1 MKTESQTKKLPNAII
16 YKYNKYIQVNG
27 TLFYAFEYLLK
38 TLELNPSADI
48 KWYIIIPTT
57 LKIDYLAKLE
67 GLFRTKYP
75 LWKTKIFRDRRYF
88 DKAKETL
95 SKEEYKALQAKI
107 SLLNL
112 AFSKIKVV
120 STLFIMRKEF
130 GTVLFPCYNSWL
142 NTIVKSNKTIVFQN
156 RKVKGLYRNLEFPN
170 VNPNTTFLYET
181 QPQNPTETNLV
192 NGQQT
197 KQYDLKLAFD
207 YMIPKCMFL
216 GEHTS
221 KIIAGEPI
229 ANTTVAS
236 YNNELKPSLFWQVND
251 KNQFLNTKKIE
262 YHQNFLR
269 FEENTRIIP
278 EAKFYDIPIKV
289 IKAYTKDSKNNP
301 KDINNIPAQLF
312 SPEDLQEDSSVP
324 RLKNDYTHYQLT
336 IRDEVVSALANNKM
350 EIQNV
355 N

>member
-1 MKTESQTKKLPNAII
+1 MKTKSQTKKLPNAII

-38 TLELNPSADI
+38 TLELDPTTDI

-57 LKIDYLAKLE
+57 LKIDYLSKLE
-67 GLFRTKYP
+67 ALFRTKYP
-75 LWKTKIFRDRRYF
+75 LWKTKILRDKRYF
-88 DKAKETL
+88 NKAKETL
-95 SKEEYKALQAKI
+95 YKEEYRELQAKI

-120 STLFIMRKEF
+120 SSLFLMRKEF

-142 NTIVKSNKTIVFQN
+142 NTIVKANKTIVFQN
-156 RKVKGLYRNLEFPN
+156 RKIKGLYRNLEFPN
-170 VNPNTTFLYET
+170 VQRNTIFLYET

-192 NGQQT
+192 NGQLT

-207 YMIPKCMFL
+207 YMIPKKLFL
-216 GEHTS
+216 SEQTT

-229 ANTTVAS
+229 ANTAVAL
-236 YNNELKPSLFWQVND
+236 YNSQLKPSLFWQVND
-251 KNQFLNTKKIE
+251 RNQFLNTKKIE

-278 EAKFYDIPIKV
+278 EAKFYNIPIKV
-289 IKAYTKDSKNNP
+289 IKAFTKDSKNNP
-301 KDINNIPAQLF
+301 RDINNIPVQLF
-312 SPEDLQEDSSVP
+312 SYDDLQEDSSVP
-324 RLKNDYTHYQLT
+324 RLKNNYEHYQLT
-336 IRDEVVSALANNKM
+336 IRDIVVEALVNNIK
-350 EIQNV
+350 ISN
-355 N
+355 

>member
-1 MKTESQTKKLPNAII
+1 MKTKSQTKKLPNAII

-38 TLELNPSADI
+38 TLELDPTTDI

-57 LKIDYLAKLE
+57 LKIDYLSKLE
-67 GLFRTKYP
+67 ALFRTKYP
-75 LWKTKIFRDRRYF
+75 LWKTKILRDKRYF
-88 DKAKETL
+88 NKAKETL
-95 SKEEYKALQAKI
+95 TKEEYRELQAKI

-120 STLFIMRKEF
+120 SSLFLMRKEF

-142 NTIVKSNKTIVFQN
+142 NTIVKANKTIVFQN
-156 RKVKGLYRNLEFPN
+156 RKIKGLYRNLEFPN
-170 VNPNTTFLYET
+170 VNPNTIFLYET

-192 NGQQT
+192 NGQLT

-207 YMIPKCMFL
+207 YMIPKKLFL
-216 GEHTS
+216 SEQTT

-229 ANTTVAS
+229 ANTAVAL
-236 YNNELKPSLFWQVND
+236 YNSQLKPSLFWQVND
-251 KNQFLNTKKIE
+251 RNQFLNTKKIE

-278 EAKFYDIPIKV
+278 EAKFYNIPIKV
-289 IKAYTKDSKNNP
+289 IKAFTKDSKNNP
-301 KDINNIPAQLF
+301 RDINNIPVQLF
-312 SPEDLQEDSSVP
+312 SYNDLQEDSSVP
-324 RLKNDYTHYQLT
+324 RLKNNYEHYQLT
-336 IRDEVVSALANNKM
+336 IRDIVVESLANKM
-350 EIQNV
+350 EI
-355 N
+355 

>member
-1 MKTESQTKKLPNAII
+1 MKTKSQTKKLPNAII

-38 TLELNPSADI
+38 TLELDPTTDI

-57 LKIDYLAKLE
+57 LKIDYLSKLE
-67 GLFRTKYP
+67 ALFRTKYP
-75 LWKTKIFRDRRYF
+75 LWKTKILRDKRYF
-88 DKAKETL
+88 NKAKETL
-95 SKEEYKALQAKI
+95 SKEEYRELQAKI

-120 STLFIMRKEF
+120 SSLFLMRKEF

-142 NTIVKSNKTIVFQN
+142 NTIVKANKTIVFQN
-156 RKVKGLYRNLEFPN
+156 RKIKGLYRNLEFPN
-170 VNPNTTFLYET
+170 VNPNTIFLYET

-192 NGQQT
+192 NGQLT

-207 YMIPKCMFL
+207 YMIPKKLFL
-216 GEHTS
+216 SEQTT

-229 ANTTVAS
+229 ANTAVAL
-236 YNNELKPSLFWQVND
+236 YNSQLKPSLFWQVND
-251 KNQFLNTKKIE
+251 RNQFLNTKKIE

-278 EAKFYDIPIKV
+278 EAKFYNIPIKV
-289 IKAYTKDSKNNP
+289 IKAFTKDSKNNP
-301 KDINNIPAQLF
+301 RDINNIPVQLF
-312 SPEDLQEDSSVP
+312 SYNDLQEDSSVP
-324 RLKNDYTHYQLT
+324 RLKNNYEHYQLT
-336 IRDEVVSALANNKM
+336 IRDIVVESLANKM
-350 EIQNV
+350 EIQ
-355 N
+355 

>member
-1 MKTESQTKKLPNAII
+1 MEPETKTKLPNAII

-67 GLFRTKYP
+67 ALFRTKYP
-75 LWKTKIFRDRRYF
+75 LWKTKILRDKRYF

-95 SKEEYKALQAKI
+95 SKEDHRELLAKI

-120 STLFIMRKEF
+120 STLFLMRKQF

-142 NTIVKSNKTIVFQN
+142 NTTITTKQTIVFQN
-156 RKVKGLYRNLEFPN
+156 RKVKGLYRYLEFPDIQ
-170 VNPNTTFLYET
+170 PNTTFLYET
-181 QPQNPTETNLV
+181 QAQSPTETNEV
-192 NGQQT
+192 SSQIC
-197 KQYDLKLAFD
+197 KQYNLKLAFD
-207 YMIPKCMFL
+207 YMIPKSLFL
-216 GEHTS
+216 SEQTR

-236 YNNELKPSLFWQVND
+236 YNGELKPSLFWQVTD
-251 KNQFLNTKKIE
+251 RNQFLNTKKIE

-278 EAKFYDIPIKV
+278 EAKFYNIPIKV
-289 IKAYTKDSKNNP
+289 IKAFTKDSKNNP
-301 KDINNIPAQLF
+301 RDINNIPVQLF
-312 SPEDLQEDSSVP
+312 SNEDIQEDSSVP
-324 RLKNDYTHYQLT
+324 RLKNDYEHYRLT
-336 IRDEVVSALANNKM
+336 IRDEAIVALANNKK
-350 EIQNV
+350 V
-355 N
+355 

>member
-1 MKTESQTKKLPNAII
+1 MEPKTKTKLPNAII
-16 YKYNKYIQVNG
+16 YRYNKYIQVNG

-38 TLELNPSADI
+38 TLELNPTADI
-48 KWYIIIPTT
+48 KWYVIIPTT

-75 LWKTKIFRDRRYF
+75 MWKTKIFRDRRYF
-88 DKAKETL
+88 NKAKETL
-95 SKEEYKALQAKI
+95 TKEEYRELQAKI

-120 STLFIMRKEF
+120 SSLFLMRKEF
-130 GTVLFPCYNSWL
+130 GTVIFPCYNSWL
-142 NTIVKSNKTIVFQN
+142 NNPIKANKTIVFQN
-156 RKVKGLYRNLEFPN
+156 RKIKGQPLNWLNKDLDFPN
-170 VNPNTTFLYET
+170 VLPGTEFLYET
-181 QPQNPTETNLV
+181 PAQCPTDPNIT
-192 NGQQT
+192 T

-207 YMIPKCMFL
+207 YMIPKSIFL
-216 GEHTS
+216 GEQTS

-229 ANTTVAS
+229 TNTTVAS

-278 EAKFYDIPIKV
+278 EAKFYNIPIKV
-289 IKAYTKDSKNNP
+289 IKAFTKDSKINP
-301 KDINNIPAQLF
+301 KDINNIPTELI
-312 SPEDLQEDSSVP
+312 SYEDLPEDSSVP
-324 RLKNDYTHYQLT
+324 RLKNNYEHYQLT
-336 IRDEVVSALANNKM
+336 IRDEVVATLANNKM
-350 EIQNV
+350 EMI
-355 N
+355 

>member
-1 MKTESQTKKLPNAII
+1 MKTKSQTKKLPNAII

-38 TLELNPSADI
+38 TLELDPTTDI

-57 LKIDYLAKLE
+57 LKIDYLSKLE
-67 GLFRTKYP
+67 ALFRTKYP
-75 LWKTKIFRDRRYF
+75 LWKTKILRDKRYF
-88 DKAKETL
+88 NKAKETL
-95 SKEEYKALQAKI
+95 SKEEYRELQAKI

-120 STLFIMRKEF
+120 SSLFLMRKEF

-170 VNPNTTFLYET
+170 VQRNTTFLYET

-192 NGQQT
+192 NGQLT

-207 YMIPKCMFL
+207 YMIPKKLFL
-216 GEHTS
+216 SEQTT

-229 ANTTVAS
+229 ANTAVAL
-236 YNNELKPSLFWQVND
+236 YNSQLKPSLFWQVND
-251 KNQFLNTKKIE
+251 RNQFLNTKKIE

-269 FEENTRIIP
+269 FEENSRIIP
-278 EAKFYDIPIKV
+278 EAKFYNIPIKV
-289 IKAYTKDSKNNP
+289 IKAFTKDSKNNP
-301 KDINNIPAQLF
+301 RDINNLPVQLF
-312 SPEDLQEDSSVP
+312 SPEDLQDDSSVP
-324 RLKNDYTHYQLT
+324 RLKNNYEHYQLT
-336 IRDEVVSALANNKM
+336 IRDIVVEALVNNIK
-350 EIQNV
+350 ISN
-355 N
+355 